1 MCSIIACLSLNLS
14 LWIDMSMFMFMRGSL
29 LLSSLIID
37 DMTDELSRVPFSQ
50 GLVSVLNT
58 QRLLID
64 MVRNS
69 LPRV

>member
-1 MCSIIACLSLNLS
+1 
-14 LWIDMSMFMFMRGSL
+14 MSMFMFMRGSL
-29 LLSSLIID
+29 LLSSLVID